1 MDVNETRKLKKL
13 LNLTQEQV
21 YHVFCLAVA
30 IGVIDDDLDPTEAEM
45 LTRIGFGLGLKPKD
59 IEILAKD
66 CQDAIRDTSISDVLA
81 FSIVRLNQLMTH
93 EQLEGIILVLEFITM
108 INNKTNRRESE
119 VINIACDVWLKNKP
133 KTTPDQ

>member
-13 LNLTQEQV
+13 LNLTHEQV

-30 IGVIDDDLDPTEAEM
+30 IGVIDDDLDPNEAEM

-59 IEILAKD
+59 IEVLAKD
-66 CQDAIRDTSISDVLA
+66 CQEAIKDTSISDVLA

-108 INNKTNRRESE
+108 ANNKAKRKESE
-119 VINIACDVWLKNKP
+119 VIKIACDVWLKKKP
-133 KTTPDQ
+133 ETTSDQ